1 VLFHEPLATQPSR
14 EMAFCDAAA
23 YNKDLNRLHIIWEE
37 YPIPQGYSRGA
48 GDTPLRLVGLT
59 LTKTGKIPV

>member
-1 VLFHEPLATQPSR
+1 
-14 EMAFCDAAA
+14 MAFCDAAA